1 MKHTPLTALAIL
13 ALALV
18 GCGSTEADSEPSPT
32 SESEQQAQDNV
43 DTTTTVY
50 EETYP
55 VVESHIINEYGIT
68 ETAELCDAQ
77 HNLDPEHD
85 QNIEQIM
92 NDAGVEVEGTT
103 RDDPDYR
110 GAYDA
115 TDDAIYDT
123 CENAN

>member
-1 MKHTPLTALAIL
+1 MTPKKTLSILAIA
-13 ALALV
+13 ALTLV
-18 GCGSTEADSEPSPT
+18 GCGSTEAEEEPQSA
-32 SESEQQAQDNV
+32 EEQQAQDNL
-43 DTTTTVY
+43 DASAKAY
-50 EETYP
+50 DETYP
-55 VVESHIINEYGIT
+55 VVETHVINEYGIT

-103 RDDPDYR
+103 REDPGYR

-115 TDDAIYDT
+115 TDDAIYDL
-123 CENAN
+123 CEDAN